1 MGMRRVTWQLT
12 IFLGALGEEVGAE
25 KARGGGKQQLFY
37 AAFISG

>member
-12 IFLGALGEEVGAE
+12 IFLGALDEKG